1 MKITKMTKK
10 HLPEVID
17 VLAEAFHEWR
27 IQRRGKDAVK
37 RYRSPEYLIPYM
49 ELDPNG
55 CLVAIDKRKVVG
67 AIFAHVW
74 GKYGWIGTFG
84 VHPDYQ
90 NKGVGKKLMVEA
102 IKYLDIEKNVT
113 QLSLETM
120 TSSAVNI
127 GLYSKLGFK
136 PAFQTMSLK
145 KQIAFTPEKQ
155 KELSELLEKDRIEI
169 QYFSE
174 EPQQEDALT
183 RCSWLSNKIESGLD
197 YSSKIV
203 VTEKYNQGETI
214 LLKKD
219 GFIIAFAN
227 CRLITNVQGETD
239 NPTLMVKILVI
250 DKDEK
255 NKQVFDALLLCCE
268 DLGQKY
274 GKTEFRMNINS
285 SYWLAYEYLLK
296 NGFQIRSSLLR
307 MVKYS
312 EDIKSYDHHHEWI
325 VNCSALTM

>member
-1 MKITKMTKK
+1 MTKK

-17 VLAEAFHEWR
+17 VLAEAFQVWN

-37 RYRSPEYLIPYM
+37 RYRAPEYIIPYM

-74 GKYGWIGTFG
+74 GKFGWIGTFG

-90 NKGVGKKLMVEA
+90 NKGVGKELMVGA
-102 IKYLDIEKNVT
+102 IKYLDVEKNVT
-113 QLSLETM
+113 KLSLETM
-120 TSSAVNI
+120 TSSATNI
-127 GLYSKLGFK
+127 GLFSKLGFK

-145 KQIAFTPEKQ
+145 KQIDFTSKKQ
-155 KELSELLEKDRIEI
+155 IELNKLLEKDSIEI

-183 RCSWLSNKIESGLD
+183 RCRWLSSKTENGLD
-197 YSSKIV
+197 YTSKIV

-227 CRLITNVQGETD
+227 CRLVSNRQGEKD

-255 NKQVFDALLLCCE
+255 NKQVLDVLLLCCE
-268 DLGQKY
+268 DFGQKH
-274 GKTEFRMNINS
+274 GKTELRLSVNS
-285 SYWLAYEYLLK
+285 SYWLVYEYLL
-296 NGFQIRSSLLR
+296 NYGFHIRSSLLR
-307 MVKYS
+307 MIKFS
-312 EDIKSYDHHHEWI
+312 EDIKSYDHDNEWI
-325 VNCSALTM
+325 VNCSSLTM

>member
-1 MKITKMTKK
+1 MKITRMTKK

-17 VLAEAFHEWR
+17 VLAEAFHAWR
-27 IQRRGKDAVK
+27 IQRRGKDAEK
-37 RYRSPEYLIPYM
+37 RYRAPEYIIPYL
-49 ELDPNG
+49 ESDPNG
-55 CLVAIDKRKVVG
+55 SFVAIDKRKVVG
-67 AIFAHVW
+67 VIFSHVW

-90 NKGVGKKLMVEA
+90 NKGVGKELMLSA
-102 IKYLDIEKNVT
+102 IKYLDVEKNVT
-113 QLSLETM
+113 KLSLETM

-155 KELSELLEKDRIEI
+155 KKLNEQLEKGSIKVH
-169 QYFSE
+169 YFSE
-174 EPQQEDALT
+174 EAQQEDALT
-183 RCSWLSNKIESGLD
+183 RCSWLSNKIENGLD

-203 VTEKYNQGETI
+203 TSKKYLRGETI

-227 CRLITNVQGETD
+227 CRLESNYQGDTD
-239 NPTLMVKILVI
+239 NPTLMVKVLVI
-250 DKDEK
+250 DKNEK
-255 NKQVFDALLLCCE
+255 NKQVLDTLLLCCE
-268 DLGQKY
+268 DLGQKH
-274 GKTEFRMNINS
+274 GKTELRMSVNS

-296 NGFQIRSSLLR
+296 YGFHIRSSLLR
-307 MVKYS
+307 MIKYS
-312 EDIKSYDHHHEWI
+312 EDIKSYDHHLEWI
-325 VNCSALTM
+325 VNCSSLTM